1 MIWGLGPR
9 VPVNWG
15 VPLFLG
21 GARNKD
27 WNKFLEL
34 MLGLVK
40 TGLRFRARGSYNYQY
55 RFTLKG
61 LKRWYRVIQRAT
73 RIMEDQRAKNM
84 RNHVETGT
92 NSGIVGIKLSQII
105 T

>member
-1 MIWGLGPR
+1 MGSRAAGSCKLG
-9 VPVNWG
+9 G
-15 VPLFLG
+15 SLSLG

-27 WNKFLEL
+27 WNMFLEL

-40 TGLRFRARGSYNYQY
+40 TGFRFRDRGSYNYRY

-61 LKRWYRVIQRAT
+61 LKRSYRVIQRET

-84 RNHVETGT
+84 HNHVETGT
-92 NSGIVGIKLSQII
+92 NSWIVGIKLSQII